1 MMDDTNHAYESANLP
16 PRVAHAIDVAAVRE
30 VAIKYGFL
38 VLLVALIA
46 LFSIMST
53 GFASPQSA
61 VFILQS
67 VSLTGILALGVTATL
82 VVGGFDLSIGS
93 VATTAMMA
101 SAYVMVVLGGDAI
114 SATLASLAIGVVV
127 GLINGFLIV
136 YMRVPDLLATLGM
149 MFLLVGVQRIP
160 TEGRSIATGMTLPDG
175 SVANGAFSPGFL
187 ALGRHRFDLIIPDL
201 LPVSVVV
208 LIVLAILIWFFL
220 EYTRFGRMMYAV
232 GSNVRAAQLAGAPVN
247 AYKISAYVI
256 SGVFASI
263 GGILLA
269 ARLGRGDIA
278 SGNNLLLD
286 SVAAALIGFAVLGA
300 SKPNAFGTAIGALFV
315 GVLLQGLTMLNAPY
329 YTQDFVKGAVLVFA
343 LVFTFALSR
352 RGKR

>member
-1 MMDDTNHAYESANLP
+1 MTLRDI
-16 PRVAHAIDVAAVRE
+16 AIR
-30 VAIKYGFL
+30 YGF
-38 VLLVALIA
+38 IA
-46 LFSIMST
+46 LLLGLVVFFTLST
-53 GFASPQSA
+53 DGFASPQAA
-61 VFILQS
+61 VFIFQS
-67 VSLTGILALGVTATL
+67 VAITGVLALGVTATL

-101 SAYVMVVLGGDAI
+101 AAYAMVVLEQNALV
-114 SATLASLAIGVVV
+114 AVLACLVIGVVV

-149 MFLLVGVQRIP
+149 MFLLVGLQRIP
-160 TEGRSIATGMTLPDG
+160 TEGRSIATGMTMPDG
-175 SVANGAFSPGFL
+175 SVANGTFSPAFL
-187 ALGRHRFDLIIPDL
+187 ALGRHRFDFFIPNLI
-201 LPVSVVV
+201 PVSVVV
-208 LIVLAILIWFFL
+208 LLILALLIWFFL

-232 GSNVRAAQLAGAPVN
+232 GSNPKAAELAGAPVK
-247 AYKISAYVI
+247 AYKIWAYVI

-300 SKPNAFGTAIGALFV
+300 AKAECLRHRHRRAVRRRPAAGPDHDERALLHAGFRE
-315 GVLLQGLTMLNAPY
+315 GRGPGRGPGLHLRPFQQGQELESPSTEI
-329 YTQDFVKGAVLVFA
+329 
-343 LVFTFALSR
+343 
-352 RGKR
+352 

>member
-1 MMDDTNHAYESANLP
+1 MAGTETTDKQHADTNSSMTL
-16 PRVAHAIDVAAVRE
+16 RDIAIR
-30 VAIKYGFL
+30 YGFIA
-38 VLLVALIA
+38 LLVGLVVFFT
-46 LFSIMST
+46 LST
-53 GFASPQSA
+53 DGFASPQAA
-61 VFILQS
+61 VFIFQS
-67 VSLTGILALGVTATL
+67 VAITGVLALGVTATL

-101 SAYVMVVLGGDAI
+101 AAYAMVVLEQNALV
-114 SATLASLAIGVVV
+114 AVLACLVIGIVV

-149 MFLLVGVQRIP
+149 MFLLVGLQRIP
-160 TEGRSIATGMTLPDG
+160 TEGRSIATGMTMPDG
-175 SVANGAFSPGFL
+175 SVANGTFSPAFL
-187 ALGRHRFDLIIPDL
+187 ALGRHRFDFFIPNLI
-201 LPVSVVV
+201 PVSVVV
-208 LIVLAILIWFFL
+208 LLILAVLIWFFL

-232 GSNVRAAQLAGAPVN
+232 GSNPKAAELAGAPVK
-247 AYKISAYVI
+247 AYKIWAYVI

-300 SKPNAFGTAIGALFV
+300 AKPNAFGTAIGALFV
-315 GVLLQGLTMLNAPY
+315 GVLLQGLTMMNAPY
-329 YTQDFVKGAVLVFA
+329 YTQDFVKGVVLVVA
-343 LVFTFALSR
+343 LVFTFALSNKGR
-352 RGKR
+352 N

>member
-1 MMDDTNHAYESANLP
+1 MMSEQSKSAANGIVP
-16 PRVAHAIDVAAVRE
+16 PASLNIRE
-30 VAIKYGFL
+30 AAIKYGFL
-38 VLLVALIA
+38 VLLAGMVLY
-46 LFSIMST
+46 FSAVT
-53 GFASPQSA
+53 GGFASPQSA

-67 VSLTGILALGVTATL
+67 VSITGILALGVTATL

-101 SAYVMVVLGGDAI
+101 SSYVMVVMGGDALT
-114 SATLASLAIGVVV
+114 ATLVCLAVGVLV
-127 GLINGFLIV
+127 GLINGIIIV

-149 MFLLVGVQRIP
+149 MFLLVGLQRIP
-160 TEGRSIATGMTLPDG
+160 TEGRSIATGMTMPDG
-175 SVANGAFSPGFL
+175 TVANGKFSDAFL
-187 ALGRHRFDLIIPDL
+187 ALGRHRFDFFIPNL
-201 LPVSVVV
+201 VPVSVVV
-208 LIVLAILIWFFL
+208 LIVLALLIWFFL

-232 GSNVRAAQLAGAPVN
+232 GSNERAAELAGAPVK
-247 AYKISAYVI
+247 AYKIWAYVI
-256 SGVFASI
+256 SGIFASI

-300 SKPNAFGTAIGALFV
+300 AKPNAFGTAVGALFV
-315 GVLLQGLTMLNAPY
+315 GVLLQGLTMMNAPY
-329 YTQDFVKGAVLVFA
+329 YTQDFVKGAVLVVA
-343 LVFTFALSR
+343 LVFTFALSN

>member
-1 MMDDTNHAYESANLP
+1 MSANTQSSSQNSL
-16 PRVAHAIDVAAVRE
+16 RQTAIR
-30 VAIKYGFL
+30 YGFL
-38 VLLVALIA
+38 VLLLAIVVY
-46 LFSIMST
+46 FSFAAD
-53 GFASPQSA
+53 GFFSPQSG

-67 VSLTGILALGVTATL
+67 VSITGILALGVTATL

-93 VATTAMMA
+93 VATTALMA
-101 SAYVMVVLGGDAI
+101 SAYVMVVMGGDALT
-114 SATLASLAIGVVV
+114 ATVVCIIIGAVV

-149 MFLLVGVQRIP
+149 MFLLLGLQRIP

-175 SVANGAFSPGFL
+175 SVADGTFSAAFL
-187 ALGRHRFDLIIPDL
+187 ALGRHRFDFILPNL
-201 LPVSVVV
+201 VPVSVVV
-208 LIVLAILIWFFL
+208 LIVLAVVIWFFL

-232 GSNVRAAQLAGAPVN
+232 GSNERAAQLAGAPVN
-247 AYKISAYVI
+247 AYKIAAYVI

-300 SKPNAFGTAIGALFV
+300 AKPNAFGTAIGALFV
-315 GVLLQGLTMLNAPY
+315 GILLQGLTMMNAPY
-329 YTQDFVKGAVLVFA
+329 YTQDFVKGAVLVVA
-343 LVFTFALSR
+343 LVFTFALSQR
-352 RGKR
+352 SRK

>member
-1 MMDDTNHAYESANLP
+1 MTDHDTPIAAAP
-16 PRVAHAIDVAAVRE
+16 PAKLVPPPAAGLSMRDLAIR
-30 VAIKYGFL
+30 YGFL
-38 VLLVALIA
+38 LLLVGMLIY
-46 LFSIMST
+46 FSIVTS

-67 VSLTGILALGVTATL
+67 VSITGILALGVTATM

-101 SAYVMVVLGGDAI
+101 SSYIMVIMNGDGLTAI
-114 SATLASLAIGVVV
+114 AVCLLIGIVI
-127 GLINGFLIV
+127 GLINGFLVV

-149 MFLLVGVQRIP
+149 MFLLVGLQRIP
-160 TEGRSIATGMTLPDG
+160 TEGRSIATGMSMPDG
-175 SVANGAFSPGFL
+175 STADGTFSPAFL
-187 ALGRHRFDLIIPDL
+187 ALGRHRFDFILPNL

-208 LIVLAILIWFFL
+208 LIALAVLIWFFL

-232 GSNVRAAQLAGAPVN
+232 GSNERAAQLAGAPVN
-247 AYKISAYVI
+247 GYKIFAYVI

-286 SVAAALIGFAVLGA
+286 AVAAALIGFAVLGVA
-300 SKPNAFGTAIGALFV
+300 KPNAFGTAIGALFV
-315 GVLLQGLTMLNAPY
+315 GVLLQGLTMMNAPY
-329 YTQDFVKGAVLVFA
+329 YTQDFVKGAVLVIA
-343 LVFTFALSR
+343 LVFTFALSG

>member
-1 MMDDTNHAYESANLP
+1 MSLRD
-16 PRVAHAIDVAAVRE
+16 I
-30 VAIKYGFL
+30 AIKYGF
-38 VLLVALIA
+38 IA
-46 LFSIMST
+46 LLLGLVVFFTLST
-53 GFASPQSA
+53 DGFASPQAA
-61 VFILQS
+61 VFVFQS
-67 VSLTGILALGVTATL
+67 VAITGVLALGVTATL

-101 SAYVMVVLGGDAI
+101 AAYAMVVLEQNALVAVLI
-114 SATLASLAIGVVV
+114 CLAIGVVV

-149 MFLLVGVQRIP
+149 MFLLVGLQRIP
-160 TEGRSIATGMTLPDG
+160 TEGRSIATGMTMPDG
-175 SVANGAFSPGFL
+175 SVANGTFSPAFL
-187 ALGRHRFDLIIPDL
+187 ALGRHRFDFFIPNLI
-201 LPVSVVV
+201 PVSVVV
-208 LIVLAILIWFFL
+208 LLILAVLIWFFL

-232 GSNVRAAQLAGAPVN
+232 GSNPKAAELAGAPVK
-247 AYKISAYVI
+247 AYKIWAYVI

-300 SKPNAFGTAIGALFV
+300 AKPNAFGTAIGALFV
-315 GVLLQGLTMLNAPY
+315 GVLLQGLTMMNAPY
-329 YTQDFVKGAVLVFA
+329 YTQDFVKGVVLVVA
-343 LVFTFALSR
+343 LVFTFALSN
-352 RGKR
+352 RGRS

>member
-1 MMDDTNHAYESANLP
+1 MSANTQSSSQNSL
-16 PRVAHAIDVAAVRE
+16 RRTAIR
-30 VAIKYGFL
+30 YGFL
-38 VLLVALIA
+38 VLLLAIVVY
-46 LFSIMST
+46 FSFAAD
-53 GFASPQSA
+53 GFFSPQSG

-67 VSLTGILALGVTATL
+67 VSITGILALGVTATL

-93 VATTAMMA
+93 VATTALMA
-101 SAYVMVVLGGDAI
+101 SAYVMVVMGGDALT
-114 SATLASLAIGVVV
+114 ATVVCIIIGAVV

-149 MFLLVGVQRIP
+149 MFLLLGLQRIP

-175 SVANGAFSPGFL
+175 SVADGTFSAAFL
-187 ALGRHRFDLIIPDL
+187 ALGRHRFDFILPNL
-201 LPVSVVV
+201 VPVSVVV
-208 LIVLAILIWFFL
+208 LIVLAVVIWFFL

-232 GSNVRAAQLAGAPVN
+232 GSNERAAQLAGAPVN
-247 AYKISAYVI
+247 AYKIAAYVI

-300 SKPNAFGTAIGALFV
+300 AKPNAFGTAIGALFV
-315 GVLLQGLTMLNAPY
+315 GILLQGLTMMNAPY
-329 YTQDFVKGAVLVFA
+329 YTQDFVKGAVLVVA
-343 LVFTFALSR
+343 LVFTFALSQR
-352 RGKR
+352 SRK

>member
-1 MMDDTNHAYESANLP
+1 MTSRDF
-16 PRVAHAIDVAAVRE
+16 AIR
-30 VAIKYGFL
+30 YGFL
-38 VLLVALIA
+38 VLLFGMIGYFAIA
-46 LFSIMST
+46 AD

-61 VFILQS
+61 VFIFQS
-67 VSLTGILALGVTATL
+67 VAITGVLALGVTATL

-93 VATTAMMA
+93 VATSAMMA
-101 SAYVMVVLGGDAI
+101 AAYVMVVLEQDAFV
-114 SATLASLAIGVVV
+114 AVMACLAIGALV

-149 MFLLVGVQRIP
+149 MFLLVGLQRIP
-160 TEGRSIATGMTLPDG
+160 TEGRSIATGMTMPDG
-175 SVANGAFSPGFL
+175 SVPAGKFSDAFL
-187 ALGRHRFDLIIPDL
+187 ALGRHRFDFFLPNL

-208 LIVLAILIWFFL
+208 LIVLAVLIWFFL

-232 GSNVRAAQLAGAPVN
+232 GSNERAAELAGAPVK
-247 AYKISAYVI
+247 AYKIWAYVI
-256 SGVFASI
+256 SGIFASI

-300 SKPNAFGTAIGALFV
+300 AKPNAFGTAIGALFV
-315 GVLLQGLTMLNAPY
+315 GVLLQGLTMMNAPY
-329 YTQDFVKGAVLVFA
+329 YTQDFVKGAVLVVA
-343 LVFTFALSR
+343 LVFTFALSTR
-352 RGKR
+352 SKR

>member
-1 MMDDTNHAYESANLP
+1 MT
-16 PRVAHAIDVAAVRE
+16 PRDLAIR
-30 VAIKYGFL
+30 YGFL
-38 VLLVALIA
+38 VLLFGLIA
-46 LFSIMST
+46 YFAISAD

-61 VFILQS
+61 VFIFQS
-67 VSLTGILALGVTATL
+67 VAITGILALGVTATL

-93 VATTAMMA
+93 VATSAMMA
-101 SAYVMVVLGGDAI
+101 AAYVMVVLEQNAVV
-114 SATLASLAIGVVV
+114 AVAACLLIGIVV

-149 MFLLVGVQRIP
+149 MFLLVGLQRIP
-160 TEGRSIATGMTLPDG
+160 TEGRSIATGMTMPDG
-175 SVANGAFSPGFL
+175 SVASGKFSANFL
-187 ALGRHRFDLIIPDL
+187 ALGRHRFDFFIDNL

-208 LIVLAILIWFFL
+208 LLVLAVLIWFFL

-232 GSNVRAAQLAGAPVN
+232 GSNPRAAELAGAPVK
-247 AYKISAYVI
+247 AYKIWAYVI

-300 SKPNAFGTAIGALFV
+300 AKPNAFGTAIGALFV
-315 GVLLQGLTMLNAPY
+315 GVLLQGLTMMNAPY
-329 YTQDFVKGAVLVFA
+329 YTQDFIKGVVLVVA
-343 LVFTFALSR
+343 LVFTFALSN
-352 RGKR
+352 RGRA

>member
-1 MMDDTNHAYESANLP
+1 MTLRDF
-16 PRVAHAIDVAAVRE
+16 
-30 VAIKYGFL
+30 AIKYGFI
-38 VLLVALIA
+38 VLLLGLIVFFTLA
-46 LFSIMST
+46 T
-53 GFASPQSA
+53 DGFASPQAA
-61 VFILQS
+61 VFIFQS
-67 VSLTGILALGVTATL
+67 VAITGVLALGVTATL

-101 SAYVMVVLGGDAI
+101 AAYAMVVLEQNALVAVAI
-114 SATLASLAIGVVV
+114 CLVIGVVV

-149 MFLLVGVQRIP
+149 MFLLVGLQRIP
-160 TEGRSIATGMTLPDG
+160 TEGRSIATGMTMPDG
-175 SVANGAFSPGFL
+175 STANGTFSAAFL
-187 ALGRHRFDLIIPDL
+187 ALGRHRFDFFIPNLI
-201 LPVSVVV
+201 PVSVVV
-208 LIVLAILIWFFL
+208 LVILAVLIWFFL

-232 GSNVRAAQLAGAPVN
+232 GSNPKAAELAGAPVK
-247 AYKISAYVI
+247 AYKIWAYVI

-300 SKPNAFGTAIGALFV
+300 AKPNAFGTAIGALFV
-315 GVLLQGLTMLNAPY
+315 GVLLQGLTMMNAPY
-329 YTQDFVKGAVLVFA
+329 YTQDFVKGAVLVVA
-343 LVFTFALSR
+343 LVFTFALSN
-352 RGKR
+352 RGRS

>member
-1 MMDDTNHAYESANLP
+1 MTTDPSAPPNLP
-16 PRVAHAIDVAAVRE
+16 RSAPPLGLRENAIR
-30 VAIKYGFL
+30 YGFL
-38 VLLVALIA
+38 ALLAGLVVF
-46 LFSIMST
+46 FSIAAD

-61 VFILQS
+61 VFIFQS
-67 VSLTGILALGVTATL
+67 VAITGILALGVTATL

-101 SAYVMVVLGGDAI
+101 SSYVMVVMGGDAW
-114 SATLASLAIGVVV
+114 AAVAACLAVGIVV
-127 GLINGFLIV
+127 GLINGILIV

-149 MFLLVGVQRIP
+149 MFLLVGLQRIP
-160 TEGRSIATGMTLPDG
+160 TEGRSIATGMTMPDG
-175 SVANGAFSPGFL
+175 SVASGTFSPEFL
-187 ALGRHRFDLIIPDL
+187 ALGRHRFDLFLPNL

-208 LIVLAILIWFFL
+208 LVVLAALIWFFL

-232 GSNVRAAQLAGAPVN
+232 GSNERAAQLAGAPVN
-247 AYKISAYVI
+247 AYKIWAYVI

-286 SVAAALIGFAVLGA
+286 AVAAALIGFAVLGA
-300 SKPNAFGTAIGALFV
+300 AKPNALGTAIGAVFV
-315 GVLLQGLTMLNAPY
+315 GVLLQGLTMMNAPY
-329 YTQDFVKGAVLVFA
+329 YTQDFVKGAVLVVA
-343 LVFTFALSR
+343 LVFTFALTK